1 MIAIS
6 LKDTVDIEWREAVE
20 VLRLSYNL
28 TLQNSS
34 SEQNFAVL
42 GINVPYTIFYWYRI
56 VLKLITTR
64 TQSSFEMR

>member
-42 GINVPYTIFYWYRI
+42 GINVPYTIFDWYRI

-64 TQSSFEMR
+64 IQSSFEMR

>member
-42 GINVPYTIFYWYRI
+42 GINVPYTIFY
-56 VLKLITTR
+56 
-64 TQSSFEMR
+64 